1 MVFCVTLQSKN
12 KILINYQHSFAMT
25 KSVKTGIPTK
35 YHTMEERIEAFKK
48 AVGLRKEWEECSRQ
62 GITYEQMVARGVKP
76 LRFA

>member
-1 MVFCVTLQSKN
+1 
-12 KILINYQHSFAMT
+12 MT

-62 GITYEQMVARGVKP
+62 GMTYEQMVARGVKP